1 MKKEALIEFVKTN
14 DFAYVYG
21 AGIAFANDEESREG
35 VTSIIEQDGKII
47 EEIENIEEEGCGCG
61 NLQKNL
67 LTAVQSI
74 RCGIITRN
82 LCTLLITININA
94 ALSA

>member
-61 NLQKNL
+61 ELAEELAN
-67 LTAVQSI
+67 
-74 RCGIITRN
+74 G
-82 LCTLLITININA
+82 CTIYKVWNYNQEPLYIAYYN
-94 ALSA
+94 

>member
-21 AGIAFANDEESREG
+21 AGIAFASDEESREG

-61 NLQKNL
+61 ELAEELVN
-67 LTAVQSI
+67 
-74 RCGIITRN
+74 G
-82 LCTLLITININA
+82 CTLLITININA